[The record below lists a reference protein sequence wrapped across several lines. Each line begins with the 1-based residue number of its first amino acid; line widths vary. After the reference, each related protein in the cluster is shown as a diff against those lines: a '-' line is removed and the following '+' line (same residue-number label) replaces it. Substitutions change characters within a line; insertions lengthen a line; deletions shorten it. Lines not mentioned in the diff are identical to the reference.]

1 VSGSPS
7 FGWLDWALLPLG
19 VPSASFGCEL
29 LEKGCMVNLHRLMN
43 NMEMNKNKGMER
55 LMIVNVP
62 ELQWTAQREV
72 VVGDVGT
79 AALEFLTVVPFV
91 IHVVMQ

>member
-1 VSGSPS
+1 
-7 FGWLDWALLPLG
+7 
-19 VPSASFGCEL
+19 
-29 LEKGCMVNLHRLMN
+29 MN

-79 AALEFLTVVPFV
+79 VALEFLTVVPFV

>member
-1 VSGSPS
+1 
-7 FGWLDWALLPLG
+7 
-19 VPSASFGCEL
+19 
-29 LEKGCMVNLHRLMN
+29 MVNLHRLMN

>member
-1 VSGSPS
+1 
-7 FGWLDWALLPLG
+7 
-19 VPSASFGCEL
+19 
-29 LEKGCMVNLHRLMN
+29 MN

-79 AALEFLTVVPFV
+79 TALEFLTVVPFV

>member
-1 VSGSPS
+1 
-7 FGWLDWALLPLG
+7 
-19 VPSASFGCEL
+19 
-29 LEKGCMVNLHRLMN
+29 MVNLHRLMN

-62 ELQWTAQREV
+62 ELQWMAQREV

-79 AALEFLTVVPFV
+79 TALEFLTVVPFV